1 MIDIDMEFRKGIL
14 FIRLIGFLNDNNFLE
29 VERELKEMTLNKGIK
44 NVVLNLDNVKLC
56 SMNAYNTIIRYHSF
70 MSIQRGSLVF
80 VANEMKMPEFLHITA
95 AQNEIQAMSLIA
107 I

>member
-1 MIDIDMEFRKGIL
+1 MEFRKGIL
-14 FIRLIGFLNDNNFLE
+14 FIRLIGFLNDNNCLE
-29 VERELKEMTLNKGIK
+29 VERELKEMTLSKGIT
-44 NVVLNLDNVKLC
+44 NIVLNLDNVKLC